1 MRKLILSG
9 IYMVLALTGL
19 TSAMAQEAKITLKPT
34 SINFKN
40 QPVGE
45 TSTGK
50 TITLTNSSAVDLSR
64 VRLTIN
70 GNDKR
75 NFAIAEASDCEADL
89 ASRDKCNIYI
99 IFTPRKTGEHEATL
113 TVNARELAEASEVAL
128 TGMAV
133 EASEDDTAGEIDDDA
148 GEIDDAAGE
157 VDDATDEVDDSGET
171 TGAEDSTSVDETELM
186 ITPSAVN
193 FANQFVDTSSDEHSV
208 TLSND
213 SDTEVQTL
221 SFMVEGEHADDFGTP
236 SSTCEPTLA
245 PGNDC
250 VINVTFTPTDT
261 GDREA
266 TLKVMADN
274 VTTLDIPLMGKGV
287 AQDQPLLKL
296 DRYTVDFGSQ
306 TLDVTSEEQMINV
319 INEGVEAL
327 TGIEISVGDNVEFE
341 HTTTCGETLESREN
355 CTISVMFT
363 PAILGERQAR
373 LTITSDATTS
383 PDQIT
388 LMGEGEAD
396 LGNIEYP
403 DLGQSYAF
411 DGEGNVIDDIS
422 ATFKGGIAVEGGE
435 FMPHGDVT
443 LVVDE
448 SGQITGQEVEISGTI
463 IPDPRHVDELADI
476 IVLGLY
482 VSEDNLGE
490 DNCHPEAGD
499 YYMMVNSPTG
509 YCSWD
514 DSYCRSATRRTDAE
528 TYADLFVFLWDNQL
542 ENLGSLYQNV
552 PLSAPVTLSE
562 AEGRIMFKG
571 NFEATGHLCITYG
584 YRLNDGTLVFNGE
597 QPITVMITSEE

>member
-19 TSAMAQEAKITLKPT
+19 TSTMAQEAKITLKPT

-64 VRLTIN
+64 VRLAIN
-70 GNDKR
+70 GSDKR

-99 IFTPRKTGEHEATL
+99 VFTPRTTGEYEATV
-113 TVNARELAEASEVAL
+113 TVNARELDEASEVAL
-128 TGMAV
+128 TGTGV
-133 EASEDDTAGEIDDDA
+133 EASDEDDAA

-157 VDDATDEVDDSGET
+157 VDDTTGEIDDAASEVDDASET
-171 TGAEDSTSVDETELM
+171 TGDSSSADETELM
-186 ITPSAVN
+186 MTPSQIN
-193 FANQFVDTSSDEHSV
+193 FGNQFVDTSSDEQSV

-213 SDTEVQTL
+213 SDAEVQTL
-221 SFMVEGEHADDFGTP
+221 SFMIEGENADEFATP
-236 SSTCEPTLA
+236 SSTCETILA
-245 PGNDC
+245 AGNDC
-250 VINVTFTPTDT
+250 VINITFTPTDT
-261 GDREA
+261 GDRQA

-274 VTTLDIPLMGKGV
+274 VTAIDIPLMGQGV
-287 AQDQPLLKL
+287 AQDQPLLKF
-296 DRYTVDFGSQ
+296 DSYAVDFGSQ
-306 TLDVTSEEQMINV
+306 TLDVTSEEQTINV
-319 INEGVEAL
+319 SNEGVEPL
-327 TGIEISVGDNVEFE
+327 TGIDISVGDNVEFE
-341 HTTTCGETLESREN
+341 QSTTCGDTLESREN

-363 PAILGERQAR
+363 PAVLGERQAQ

-383 PDQIT
+383 PDQIS
-388 LMGEGEAD
+388 LMGQGEAD
-396 LGNIEYP
+396 LGNIDYP
-403 DLGQSYAF
+403 ELGQSYAF

-422 ATFKGGIAVEGGE
+422 ATFKGGIAIEGGE
-435 FMPHGDVT
+435 FMPHGDVS

-463 IPDPRHVDELADI
+463 VADPRHVNELADI

-490 DNCHPEAGD
+490 DNCDPEIGD

-514 DSYCRSATRRTDAE
+514 DSYCRSATRRANAE

-562 AEGRIMFKG
+562 AEGRVMFKG

-597 QPITVMITSEE
+597 QPITIMITSEE